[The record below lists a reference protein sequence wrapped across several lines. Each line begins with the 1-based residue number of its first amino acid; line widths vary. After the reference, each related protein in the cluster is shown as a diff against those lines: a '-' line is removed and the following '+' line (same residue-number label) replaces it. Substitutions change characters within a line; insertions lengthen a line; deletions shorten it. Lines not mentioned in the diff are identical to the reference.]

1 MKTFT
6 RTRPIASPLHAAA
19 GVVLLLLVAT
29 LPGRASTLLSY
40 WDFNN
45 TATSYASGTFGT
57 FSTADGGFGEVYN
70 TATKQLSANSVYGVY
85 TTSSIDFSLM
95 NGTANSGTSSTTGWG
110 AFTDSS
116 TNLGTGQTSNL
127 VTGDASTQHGSL
139 IMIPSGAQINTA
151 SLIFDLNTQGYQG
164 ISLSMAARYGGTT
177 SAPTL
182 GWAYSLNGGTSWVTI
197 TPTTTGTL
205 STPGFYDLTAAFG
218 SVLDNT
224 ASLELKL
231 SVTQSVASESIELD
245 NVQVLAALAVPEPS
259 VVYLLGGG
267 ALALLLVQARNR
279 RNKAASHA

>member
-6 RTRPIASPLHAAA
+6 RTRPVASPLHAAA

-45 TATSYASGTFGT
+45 TATSFSGSTFGT
-57 FSTADGGFGEVYN
+57 FSTTNGGFGEVYN
-70 TATKQLSANSVYGVY
+70 AATKQLSANTAYGVY
-85 TTSSIDFSLM
+85 TTSSIDFSSM
-95 NGTANSGTSSTTGWG
+95 NGTANSGTTGTTGWG
-110 AFTDSS
+110 VFNDSS
-116 TNLGTGQTSNL
+116 ANLGTGQTSNL

-139 IMIPSGAQINTA
+139 IMIPSGAQINTD
-151 SLIFDLNTQGYQG
+151 SLVFNLDTQGYQG

-182 GWAYSLNGGTSWVTI
+182 AWAYSLNGGTSWITV

-205 STPGFYDLTAAFG
+205 STPGFYDLSAAFG
-218 SVLDNT
+218 SVLDNA
-224 ASLELKL
+224 ASVELKL
-231 SVTQSVASESIELD
+231 SITQIVSSESIELD

-259 VVYLLGGG
+259 VVCLLGGG
-267 ALALLLVQARNR
+267 ALALLLVQVRNR